1 MMQRLTAR
9 LLLLLVVVSGSF
21 APLLQAFSAQPP
33 HACCLRKLHAPKDLP
48 LQISDTTAAHGN
60 CCPPVTTR
68 QSAQALEPKLF
79 SAFLTIS
86 SLELRPAYS
95 ENNLEFASNLSARA
109 PPTFS

>member
-21 APLLQAFSAQPP
+21 SPLLQAFSAQPP
-33 HACCLRKLHAPKDLP
+33 HACCLRRLHASKDSP
-48 LQISDTTAAHGN
+48 LQISDTTAAHEN

-68 QSAQALEPKLF
+68 QSAQAADLKIF
-79 SAFLTIS
+79 SSVLAIS
-86 SLELRPAYS
+86 SLDLGPVDVGH
-95 ENNLEFASNLSARA
+95 NLEFTSNLSTRA

>member
-33 HACCLRKLHAPKDLP
+33 HACCLRRLHASKDSP
-48 LQISDTTAAHGN
+48 LQVSDATAAHGN

-68 QSAQALEPKLF
+68 QSAQAADLKLF
-79 SAFLTIS
+79 SAVLAVS
-86 SLELRPAYS
+86 SLDLWPADL
-95 ENNLEFASNLSARA
+95 EHNLEFTPNLSARA

>member
-21 APLLQAFSAQPP
+21 SPLLQAFSAQPP
-33 HACCLRKLHAPKDLP
+33 HACCLRKLHATKDSP
-48 LQISDTTAAHGN
+48 LQISDATAAHGN

-68 QSAQALEPKLF
+68 QSAQAADLSMF
-79 SAFLTIS
+79 SAALAIS
-86 SLELRPAYS
+86 SFDLRLADP
-95 ENNLEFASNLSARA
+95 ENNLEFASSLSARA